1 MQSLL
6 IILFIFLELLLFVK
20 YIYNKLFFFFT
31 VNVIL
36 STQETLRL
44 NNIDDI
50 QFALIKY
57 IFIKKEDFVK
67 TKYKIKLE
75 NIKLYFSILYYI
87 GIIIL
92 SYNIYTV

>member
-57 IFIKKEDFVK
+57 IFIKKRTSLK
-67 TKYKIKLE
+67 Q
-75 NIKLYFSILYYI
+75 NIKL
-87 GIIIL
+87 
-92 SYNIYTV
+92 N